1 MSKAHP
7 KCGLVQL
14 EWNMSGS
21 LLLARFGMI
30 FCSAYNQ
37 PYLSHR
43 CDTDTAPRA
52 LFIYSFPS
60 PSERFQPSLRTV
72 LLQTRS
78 ILAVRWNPVRPGSL
92 ALCCGEG
99 GIYTWSNEWS
109 SGDRDPDKKDDEEMA
124 ECIGVPT
131 RMTSFDYLLSPA
143 LIFPCCFPFDREQF
157 WSSRYS
163 VGTRWERSCADW
175 QRHVLLRFRSQRGGV
190 GVQLTSNGPMRFIV
204 SHCTNVS
211 V

>member
-21 LLLARFGMI
+21 LLIARFGMI
-30 FCSAYNQ
+30 FYSAYNQ
-37 PYLSHR
+37 PSSSHR
-43 CDTDTAPRA
+43 CETDTAPRA

-109 SGDRDPDKKDDEEMA
+109 SDDKEPDKKDDEEMA

-131 RMTSFDYLLSPA
+131 RMTSFRFFAATHTY
-143 LIFPCCFPFDREQF
+143 IFSCYFPFDREQF
-157 WSSRYS
+157 
-163 VGTRWERSCADW
+163 
-175 QRHVLLRFRSQRGGV
+175 
-190 GVQLTSNGPMRFIV
+190 
-204 SHCTNVS
+204 
-211 V
+211 